1 MNKKLL
7 ICFVMWVM
15 GLTAFAQETLT
26 VYEGTA
32 TNNTVPAYVFYWDDF
47 TRCEFVIPA
56 SELADMEGGTI
67 TALKFYTTD
76 YNVPYTSVSQADFYL
91 KEVDF
96 TTISAYETKET
107 STIVYSG
114 TIDVVA
120 VDGGGE
126 VTITFSTP
134 YTYEGGNLLI
144 GSENTTDA
152 GFKSIYFKGQN
163 VNGASISGYNSS
175 DAAQASANQRNFIPQ
190 TTFTYTPGGGPVYAK
205 PKNLQ
210 VDNIGTTTADLTWEA
225 GANETSWNVEYKKA
239 TDTEWTAAG
248 TATEMA
254 YTLESLDAG
263 TEYAVR
269 VNAVYADGISG
280 WVMTT
285 FTTVAAD
292 AMPTDVEVDNI
303 TATTAD
309 VNVEGVQETYNIRYR
324 IPAVYSFYE
333 DFETMTTGSNPPE
346 GWTMIDADGDGN
358 LWYGWN
364 PVAYGNPNNLDGNG
378 NPTTLGDG
386 CLTSASYLGGALNP
400 DNWLITPQVELGGTL
415 SMWYRGQDPGY
426 PAEHFMVYVSVGDP
440 TDTNSFVAVTEETV
454 AGTTYQELTA
464 DLSEYEGQ
472 MGYIAIRHFNCSDEF
487 RLNIDNVAIIEQPAG
502 EWTTVEGVEVPYTI
516 EGLDPETDYELQ
528 VQGIIGDAT
537 TDWTESVFFTT
548 AAPEPEEG
556 FFLVG
561 DFNGWNQTAEG
572 GRLTFDENGKIEGAE
587 FEAGAEFKVIAFDED
602 GSTIWF
608 GGQDDNNVGFFL
620 INNELLGQNIMCVE
634 GVTGANFRI
643 EEAGNYNL
651 QLDFLRDFNGAVLLT
666 VTKNSPEAI
675 STVGVDG
682 YDNNAWYNLNGQKL
696 NGKPVVPGIY
706 INGNKKVIIK

>member
-1 MNKKLL
+1 
-7 ICFVMWVM
+7 
-15 GLTAFAQETLT
+15 
-26 VYEGTA
+26 
-32 TNNTVPAYVFYWDDF
+32 
-47 TRCEFVIPA
+47 
-56 SELADMEGGTI
+56 
-67 TALKFYTTD
+67 
-76 YNVPYTSVSQADFYL
+76 
-91 KEVDF
+91 
-96 TTISAYETKET
+96 
-107 STIVYSG
+107 
-114 TIDVVA
+114 
-120 VDGGGE
+120 
-126 VTITFSTP
+126 
-134 YTYEGGNLLI
+134 
-144 GSENTTDA
+144 
-152 GFKSIYFKGQN
+152 
-163 VNGASISGYNSS
+163 
-175 DAAQASANQRNFIPQ
+175 
-190 TTFTYTPGGGPVYAK
+190 
-205 PKNLQ
+205 
-210 VDNIGTTTADLTWEA
+210 
-225 GANETSWNVEYKKA
+225 
-239 TDTEWTAAG
+239 
-248 TATEMA
+248 
-254 YTLESLDAG
+254 
-263 TEYAVR
+263 
-269 VNAVYADGISG
+269 
-280 WVMTT
+280 
-285 FTTVAAD
+285 
-292 AMPTDVEVDNI
+292 MPTDVEVDNI

-364 PVAYGNPNNLDGNG
+364 PVAYGNSNNLDGNG

-386 CLTSASYLGGALNP
+386 CMTSASYLSGALNP

-528 VQGIIGDAT
+528 VQGNYEDRGT

-651 QLDFLRDFNGAVLLT
+651 QLDVLRDFNGAVVLT